1 MKHEWVIREG
11 HERLILF
18 FAGWGMDA
26 RPFRRIEAV
35 ASDVLVL
42 FAYHEETGSRGQGSG
57 DRSQETGDRAL
68 ADACAGYA
76 RCDVLAW
83 SLGVVMAG
91 HWCNAGGVPVSQVI
105 AVNGTVY
112 PAHDEKGIPCDRFDG
127 TLAGLSTWSLQQFR
141 RRMCGRPEVLKQFL
155 GAAPSRDVDDLRREL
170 AFLRNQPACP
180 ESVFTRAV
188 VSSRDRIVPPEN
200 QRRCWGEAGVPFH
213 DIDGPHYLFDKDTHW
228 EAVLDARNGA

>member
-1 MKHEWVIREG
+1 MKHEWVIQEG
-11 HERLILF
+11 RERLILF
-18 FAGWGMDA
+18 FAGWGMAA
-26 RPFRRIEAV
+26 RPFRHIEAA

-42 FAYHEETGSRGQGSG
+42 FAYHEESEGRV
-57 DRSQETGDRAL
+57 L

-91 HWCNAGGVPVSQVI
+91 QWCEAGGVPVSEVV
-105 AVNGTVY
+105 AVNGTLY
-112 PAHDEKGIPCDRFDG
+112 PADDEKGIPCDRFDG
-127 TLAGLSTWSLQQFR
+127 TLAGLSPSSLQQFR
-141 RRMCGRPEVLKQFL
+141 RRMCGRPGVLKQFL
-155 GAAPSRDVDDLRREL
+155 GDAPARDVDDLRREL

-180 ESVFTRAV
+180 EGVFTRAV

-200 QRRCWGEAGVPFH
+200 QRRCWSEAGVPFH

-228 EAVLDARNGA
+228 EAVLDAGNGA